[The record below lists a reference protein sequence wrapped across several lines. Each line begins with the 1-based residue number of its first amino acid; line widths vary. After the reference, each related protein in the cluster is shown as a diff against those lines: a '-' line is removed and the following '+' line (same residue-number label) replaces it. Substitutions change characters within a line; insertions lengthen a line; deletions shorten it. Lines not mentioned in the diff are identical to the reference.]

1 MPVCVSKQ
9 EALQLCCYKKIYG
22 KFNQAQNN
30 IHLSMPIT
38 VQQLRSKQKYWA
50 SVAKPSLA
58 AAEHKTNFSFT
69 QKHIPAPAARASTVH
84 EQAEILSIARSKAQ
98 GKVRGAGEEQ
108 YLLMHHDAIITKTL
122 LKLSSWKVIGLTT
135 KPNQASTQN
144 TWISYWPSAPSKPRA
159 LYLP

>member
-1 MPVCVSKQ
+1 MP
-9 EALQLCCYKKIYG
+9 L
-22 KFNQAQNN
+22 N
-30 IHLSMPIT
+30 
-38 VQQLRSKQKYWA
+38 VQQLRSKQKHWA

-58 AAEHKTNFSFT
+58 AAERKTNFSFT

-98 GKVRGAGEEQ
+98 GKVKGAEEER
-108 YLLMHHDAIITKTL
+108 YLLMHHDATTTETL
-122 LKLSSWKVIGLTT
+122 LKLSSWKIIGRTT

-159 LYLP
+159 LHLP